1 MTPRK
6 IDITPTWGEI
16 GNIARRFALSN
27 EVNAF
32 KHLEPDI
39 AKAFAMAEAMN
50 QIMKSLSDEQI
61 ETVSRI
67 LVAELA
73 KQGF

>member
-1 MTPRK
+1 MTTHV
-6 IDITPTWGEI
+6 IDLTPTWGEI
-16 GNIARRFALSN
+16 GNIARRFALSQ
-27 EVNAF
+27 EVKAF

-39 AKAFAMAEAMN
+39 AKAFAMAEALN
-50 QIMKSLSDEQI
+50 QIMKTLNDEQI
-61 ETVSRI
+61 ETVSKI